1 MFSINQGE
9 PSKHSQMFL
18 INQGE
23 PCHRHRLPRGDHLL
37 GRHELERR
45 QSCSKTRSDEVGEEQ
60 RRVFWKKEE
69 GCRRSGISP
78 IKIWKSRLPR
88 PRGCQRFGKLLT
100 RSNGCEYPLWR
111 PQLCL
116 NMSSGGQL
124 RKAPNHIFICP
135 NSSIYSVVSD
145 GGHTTEQL
153 WTLHDPIND
162 SVADL
167 MTDPMTNT
175 MIDQLNDQ
183 LNPLLTP

>member
-1 MFSINQGE
+1 
-9 PSKHSQMFL
+9 MFL

-23 PCHRHRLPRGDHLL
+23 PRHRHRLPRGDHLH

-45 QSCSKTRSDEVGEEQ
+45 QSCSKTRSDGVGEEQ

-78 IKIWKSRLPR
+78 IKIWKFRLPR

-100 RSNGCEYPLWR
+100 RPNGCEHPLWR

-145 GGHTTEQL
+145 GGQ
-153 WTLHDPIND
+153 
-162 SVADL
+162 
-167 MTDPMTNT
+167 MTVVVDTS
-175 MIDQLNDQ
+175 
-183 LNPLLTP
+183 